1 MPTAGTKWVLPLG
14 LTPREHAGRHWVG
27 PRARSCICMG
37 LKYKLFQFD
46 CILTQGLTFLSS
58 HDICIPG
65 MNPKSFL
72 YAKVCRLLKGGNS
85 WGEFLSLDQWLANG
99 LYKPSGKEDK
109 GLQPLSNILPL
120 VPTECVCACVFLNHW
135 SIFLEEAVLS
145 NSSKLE
151 TFLLYSQINSLKIT
165 LTCKCKPLCH
175 QTWST

>member
-1 MPTAGTKWVLPLG
+1 MYINPWT
-14 LTPREHAGRHWVG
+14 H
-27 PRARSCICMG
+27 
-37 LKYKLFQFD
+37 FF
-46 CILTQGLTFLSS
+46 SS
-58 HDICIPG
+58 HNDICIPG

-175 QTWST
+175 QTWSTWTAKYRWPHLVSPEKWRSKTQVQFMEFKSVLQDTS